1 MKKYYTHGIWVE
13 DRHAV
18 GPPMLVE
25 GQRWD
30 QLQGGLVECGDEQV
44 VVLALAALDP

>member
-13 DRHAV
+13 EGHTV

-25 GQRWD
+25 EQRLG
-30 QLQGGLVECGDEQV
+30 QLQGVLVASGDERV
-44 VVLALAALDP
+44 VALALAALDP